1 MPLMAKILMA
11 ALAAL
16 TLGACTPLTS
26 SRPLFSLADA
36 AGPTPLSEG
45 VWTALNENCTREM
58 AARTPLPEGCDQIVL
73 HRRADG
79 AYELKGAGKDSGG
92 GERSAALT
100 LIIAPAVSTSAAD
113 AYAPLYLVQL
123 SPRDAD
129 ATSSA
134 SPQSRVYAVFA
145 PIGAMP
151 AREAFFT
158 DIDCTAILREGP
170 ITGVTE
176 QHGPGGAL
184 SGCTTDSPAAVREA
198 ARRALIEALGHID
211 QDRLV
216 FAHP

>member
-1 MPLMAKILMA
+1 MAKLSMA

-26 SRPLFSLADA
+26 SHPLFSLADA
-36 AGPTPLSEG
+36 TGPAPLSEG
-45 VWTALNENCTREM
+45 VWTALDENCTREM
-58 AARTPLPEGCDQIVL
+58 AAQTPLPHGCDQIVL
-73 HRRADG
+73 QRRADG
-79 AYELKGAGKDSGG
+79 AYEVKGAGKDGDA
-92 GERSAALT
+92 GERPGALT
-100 LIIAPAVSTSAAD
+100 LIIAPAVNTSSAD

-129 ATSSA
+129 AA
-134 SPQSRVYAVFA
+134 SNAPPQSRIYAVFA

-151 AREAFFT
+151 AHEAFFT

-170 ITGVTE
+170 IAGVAE
-176 QHGPGGAL
+176 QHDPGGAL

-198 ARRALIEALGHID
+198 ARRALIEAVSRID
-211 QDRLV
+211 EDRLV